1 MLRSRQ
7 ETIRDDRSR
16 GQCDDN
22 DGVGC
27 RDSKEVTSILVELG
41 DCWCHSLS
49 RKYQKKA
56 DHLGLHRLSL
66 KYHNV
71 KQTF

>member
-27 RDSKEVTSILVELG
+27 RDSKGGDVYFFVVELG
-41 DCWCHSLS
+41 DCWCHSLREIS
-49 RKYQKKA
+49 EEQIIWVYT
-56 DHLGLHRLSL
+56 G
-66 KYHNV
+66 
-71 KQTF
+71 